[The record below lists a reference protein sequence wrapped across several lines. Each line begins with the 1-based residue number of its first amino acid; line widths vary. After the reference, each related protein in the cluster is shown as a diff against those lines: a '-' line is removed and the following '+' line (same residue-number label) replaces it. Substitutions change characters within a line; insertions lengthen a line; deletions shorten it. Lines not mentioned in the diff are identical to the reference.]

1 MLTDLISSLLKA
13 LFYTAAAVAGLLC
26 LPFVICH
33 VAEHWDAPEYPHSGF
48 CPDSPTWEA
57 PADEP
62 ENTLPPTYSLAAG
75 GGF

>member
-1 MLTDLISSLLKA
+1 MLNDLINLLRV
-13 LFYTAAAVAGLLC
+13 LFYLLAFMLFMIC
-26 LPFVICH
+26 MPFVICH

-75 GGF
+75 EEF